1 VIWTVGKDATN
12 ALLSPGV
19 NERNPQPEGGETGR
33 QLLLLRWLRSLSLS
47 RSAPRASL
55 RIPRHAIAAAAT
67 AAASLEEA
75 CRLDQWNA
83 S

>member
-19 NERNPQPEGGETGR
+19 NERNPQPEDRETGR
-33 QLLLLRWLRSLSLS
+33 QLLPVRWLRSLS

-55 RIPRHAIAAAAT
+55 RIPKHAITAAAV